1 MASTTNIQ
9 LDDLPPS
16 ICDRQNR
23 QDGATRLKNPM
34 MMRIKYNA
42 ELAEPN
48 MCFKCMGVCGCFPC
62 LGIFAPPCSFYD
74 MERSYL
80 YLRENSIESNVNIN
94 NYVGDC
100 LGCPTADFVTVS
112 YFDRP
117 PYAVSG
123 CICPTVPKLE
133 VVDTSCYFCCMRC
146 EGDKFVSIMPCE
158 YYCLCCHNRTNK
170 CSSYC
175 GLCGPVEGVPI
186 FYSGFYP
193 QPENTEAFVAMA
205 HQVIPRAQRME

>member
-1 MASTTNIQ
+1 
-9 LDDLPPS
+9 
-16 ICDRQNR
+16 
-23 QDGATRLKNPM
+23 M

-62 LGIFAPPCSFYD
+62 LGICAPPCSFYD

-146 EGDKFVSIMPCE
+146 GGQVRLYHALRVLLPLLPQQDQQVLQLLRSLRPRRGRSHLLQWLLPAAGKHRGV
-158 YYCLCCHNRTNK
+158 RRD
-170 CSSYC
+170 
-175 GLCGPVEGVPI
+175 GPAGH
-186 FYSGFYP
+186 S
-193 QPENTEAFVAMA
+193 
-205 HQVIPRAQRME
+205 PRAAHGVRARCVIDRLRSRGAPMCREERGLAC